1 MYATTKNDWLTNL
14 AAVCVIIF
22 SLTGSAMF
30 VTALLR
36 MYQPVAQ
43 HTVLLPAPSE
53 GISAE
58 PLLPMQVEPLLPDDM
73 ESGQLRA
80 EPMRRDQLHGNSRSM
95 SRDMGGEMGS
105 EMGSEQFERASVMAS
120 YKAMHSIL

>member
-36 MYQPVAQ
+36 MYQPTEQ

-53 GISAE
+53 GITAE

-80 EPMRRDQLHGNSRSM
+80 EPMRRDRLHGNSRSM

-105 EMGSEQFERASVMAS
+105 ENFERASVMAS

>member
-1 MYATTKNDWLTNL
+1 MYATTRNDWLTNL

-36 MYQPVAQ
+36 FYQPAAE
-43 HTVLLPAPSE
+43 HTVLLPAQP
-53 GISAE
+53 GGMAAE
-58 PLLPMQVEPLLPDDM
+58 PLLPMQVDPLLPDEM
-73 ESGQLRA
+73 ESDQLRA
-80 EPMRRDQLHGNSRSM
+80 EPMRRGQSHADPRPMGN
-95 SRDMGGEMGS
+95 
-105 EMGSEQFERASVMAS
+105 EQFERARVMAS